1 MKKIISILLAAFMLF
16 SVCNAHV
23 VFTDEI
29 SYTTEE
35 FQSVL
40 KGSRSGL
47 YDYAWVIVETGK
59 YYGINPLYLLAKFGL
74 ESGWGTSKLFVE
86 KNNIGGWRNYDGSY
100 RSFDTVEDCVWH
112 ISNGLMEYNNPDS
125 WKYTGPELEDVV
137 YRYCQDEG
145 YADVLI
151 SIMNEL
157 QKEIEEYRESNPTI

>member
-23 VFTDEI
+23 VFTDET

-86 KNNIGGWRNYDGSY
+86 K
-100 RSFDTVEDCVWH
+100 
-112 ISNGLMEYNNPDS
+112 
-125 WKYTGPELEDVV
+125 K
-137 YRYCQDEG
+137 
-145 YADVLI
+145 
-151 SIMNEL
+151 
-157 QKEIEEYRESNPTI
+157 